1 MNSIPP
7 AAHFDFAET
16 ESVASIPSTSGD
28 TVVLIELAAARQRV
42 EQTLLHETEA
52 MVLFALGAGLDLPPE
67 ALATQQPP
75 ASDAPPPDAGTDQLV
90 RLAELHLSLTKLIAP
105 ARGATLV
112 LLDEQR
118 RRYPVLNAFG
128 PVPQVRWMLATA
140 GLSLVLL
147 LGTALSGSVNPENV
161 SRGLLNLQGVQLAV
175 VELFLV
181 AAAAVGATLANL
193 KRLNRY
199 ISDCT
204 YDPRYDSSYWTRL
217 VMGMISGVIL
227 SQMVFSSL
235 IGGDSPAANTSV
247 HSALSGFG
255 QPILA
260 ILGGFSADLVHDIL
274 MHLIGVIGNT
284 MGLGKPK

>member
-1 MNSIPP
+1 
-7 AAHFDFAET
+7 
-16 ESVASIPSTSGD
+16 
-28 TVVLIELAAARQRV
+28 
-42 EQTLLHETEA
+42 
-52 MVLFALGAGLDLPPE
+52 MVLFALGAGLNLPPE
-67 ALATQQPP
+67 ALIRRQHP
-75 ASDAPPPDAGTDQLV
+75 ASDAPPPHTGAAQLLH
-90 RLAELHLSLTKLIAP
+90 LAELHLSLTKLIAP

-112 LLDEQR
+112 LLADER
-118 RRYPVLNAFG
+118 RRHLVLNAFG
-128 PVPQVRWMLATA
+128 PVPQVRWMMATA

-161 SRGLLNLQGVQLAV
+161 SKGLLNLRGAQLAV

-199 ISDCT
+199 VSDCT

-235 IGGDSPAANTSV
+235 VGGDSSSANNSV
-247 HSALSGFG
+247 SSGLSGFG

-274 MHLIGVIGNT
+274 THLISVIGNT
-284 MGLGKPK
+284 LGLGKAK